1 MSFLLWGMLGGFVVM
16 CIVGLFLY
24 ARHQATY
31 KYKAL
36 IIAQVGDSW
45 VLLQDK
51 FRVWAADDGYYAI
64 SFFHQK
70 DIEATSPRYG
80 LWSLFAKSEKSS
92 KEMLSA
98 DQANNFTRR
107 ELDNILARGAIFKK
121 TSEGS
126 ITPAMITDDGDLKVI
141 SQDDRAFIAN
151 QAKKRAEL
159 SRTKWSTTLP
169 ILAFGATLIL
179 LGAMTVFY
187 FVYLNNSMVEN
198 IDNICRGVSVAAQS
212 SNVSL
217 PSLPGVG
224 A

>member
-1 MSFLLWGMLGGFVVM
+1 MSFLLWGLVGGFALLCV
-16 CIVGLFLY
+16 VGLFFY
-24 ARHQATY
+24 ARYKSMY

-45 VLLQDK
+45 VLLQDL
-51 FRVWAADDGYYAI
+51 FRVWATEDGYYAI

-70 DIEATSPRYG
+70 DIEATSPKYG
-80 LWSLFAKSEKSS
+80 LWSLFAKSAKES
-92 KEMLSA
+92 KAVLES
-98 DQANNFTRR
+98 DKVKHYTRR

-126 ITPAMITDDGDLKVI
+126 ITPAVITDDGDLKVI

-151 QAKKRAEL
+151 QAKKRAEM
-159 SRTKWSTTLP
+159 SKTKWSTTLP
-169 ILAFGATLIL
+169 MIAFGATLIL

-212 SNVSL
+212 SNVTL

-224 A
+224 G